1 MIAPF
6 AYHRYVFVIAIAAL
20 AASFGLLFKA
30 GCVGDLKTGS
40 LGDPV
45 AALYYEGLAL
55 PPFLLGL
62 LGFAALFFIRRQ
74 LAFQYRVAHA
84 LAFIFFGGFALWLI
98 GIQFETW
105 GVQQCF

>member
-1 MIAPF
+1 VIAPF
-6 AYHRYVFVIAIAAL
+6 AYRRYIFFLAIAAL

-30 GCVGDLKTGS
+30 GCAGDLKTGS
-40 LGDPV
+40 IGEPV

-55 PPFLLGL
+55 PLFLLGL
-62 LGFAALFFIRRQ
+62 LGVAVFLFIRPQ
-74 LAFQYRVAHA
+74 LALQYRVAHA
-84 LAFIFFGGFALWLI
+84 LAFILFGGFALWLI

>member
-6 AYHRYVFVIAIAAL
+6 AYRRYVFFIAVAAL

-45 AALYYEGLAL
+45 AALHYEGLAL
-55 PPFLLGL
+55 PLFLLGL
-62 LGFAALFFIRRQ
+62 LGFATLFFIRRQ
-74 LAFQYRVAHA
+74 LALQFRVAHA
-84 LAFIFFGGFALWLI
+84 LAFLIFGGFALWLV